1 MPFSS
6 LRVTLLMRRGDE
18 NLREFRV
25 DAEMAMSDE
34 TPPMGND
41 ATPPM
46 EVVPAPVEEI
56 EGEQEVGHSLDGAG
70 KLEEFLRRFNP
81 WIPLRLAGAFLF
93 GWCIGSLVGRWSI
106 YWRTRALSRHL
117 RRQKALL
124 DRRLATIHA
133 LARRLRRRYRQIES
147 LELRAR
153 QSGRPTQHLRRTMRA
168 LAVTLETLEAQ
179 RERLDLLDARLD
191 LQRWKNGLLPF
202 LQEMQRG
209 REFNIGMLERHILR
223 GRKMLQSAPK
233 RFREEWHDWIEK
245 AERLKERW
253 LLTLAIEDIRR
264 VRPLDDYWAASEQE
278 EAVDAITIDQ
288 DLEETTMM
296 WAYELKALDE
306 EFLRLVEEAEVVTEM
321 EKL

>member
-1 MPFSS
+1 M
-6 LRVTLLMRRGDE
+6 
-18 NLREFRV
+18 N
-25 DAEMAMSDE
+25 DE

-41 ATPPM
+41 GTPPM
-46 EVVPAPVEEI
+46 EIVPVSAEEI
-56 EGEQEVGHSLDGAG
+56 EGEGVEEARIPSDGAG
-70 KLEEFLRRFNP
+70 KLERFLRRFNP
-81 WIPLRLAGAFLF
+81 WIPIRLAGTFLF
-93 GWCIGSLVGRWSI
+93 GWCIGSVVGRWSI

-133 LARRLRRRYRQIES
+133 LGRRLRRRYRQIEA
-147 LELRAR
+147 LERRAR
-153 QSGRPTQHLRRTMRA
+153 QGGRPTEHLRRTMRA
-168 LAVTLETLEAQ
+168 LAMTLETLEAQ
-179 RERLDLLDARLD
+179 RQRLDLLDARLD

-209 REFNIGMLERHILR
+209 REFNIGMLDRHILR
-223 GRKMLQSAPK
+223 GRKMVESAPK
-233 RFREEWHDWIEK
+233 RFRGEWHDWIEK

-278 EAVDAITIDQ
+278 EAVDAVTIDR

-306 EFLRLVEEAEVVTEM
+306 EFLRLVEEVEVVTEM